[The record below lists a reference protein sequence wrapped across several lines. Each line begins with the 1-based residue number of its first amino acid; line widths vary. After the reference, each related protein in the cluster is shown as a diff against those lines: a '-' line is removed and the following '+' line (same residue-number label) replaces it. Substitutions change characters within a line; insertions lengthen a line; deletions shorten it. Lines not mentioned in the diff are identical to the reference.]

1 MNLPEFKAWFEG
13 FTESMGGPPGAK
25 AWKRI
30 QDRIKSI
37 KSDEPTTR
45 HVFHEYYER
54 PWRRWYSDGSWRP
67 DGNIG
72 IAQGI
77 MMSSAGAESIG
88 QNAMQTSMQGAQLA
102 SANALSAPANF
113 AMSVASDK
121 PFDAQQA
128 FNKLGRAEALSLT
141 HTKLRA

>member
-1 MNLPEFKAWFEG
+1 MNLSEFKAWFEG
-13 FTESMGGPPGAK
+13 FTESMDGPPGEK

-54 PWRRWYSDGSWRP
+54 PWRRWYNEGPWW
-67 DGNIG
+67 
-72 IAQGI
+72 
-77 MMSSAGAESIG
+77 SSVVSHSGA
-88 QNAMQTSMQGAQLA
+88 AMQDVLMNSVGQSSDAGLNQLA
-102 SANALSAPANF
+102 AANAVAAPANF
-113 AMSVASDK
+113 AMSVTADE
-121 PFDAQQA
+121 PFDAQSA

-141 HTKLRA
+141 HTKLRG